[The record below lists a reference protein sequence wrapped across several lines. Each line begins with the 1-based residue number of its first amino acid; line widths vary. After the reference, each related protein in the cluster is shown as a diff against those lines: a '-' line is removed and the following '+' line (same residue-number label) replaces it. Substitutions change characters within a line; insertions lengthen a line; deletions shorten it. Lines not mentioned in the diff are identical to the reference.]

1 MYNYLEYTKL
11 IIFACIINTVVL
23 SLFVVNQINL
33 DKSDIF
39 QSKKGTVKKEHKFA
53 RLQPCDGWKIPLLK
67 ELTNVNQGVL
77 FFLDDN

>member
-1 MYNYLEYTKL
+1 MAE
-11 IIFACIINTVVL
+11 
-23 SLFVVNQINL
+23 L